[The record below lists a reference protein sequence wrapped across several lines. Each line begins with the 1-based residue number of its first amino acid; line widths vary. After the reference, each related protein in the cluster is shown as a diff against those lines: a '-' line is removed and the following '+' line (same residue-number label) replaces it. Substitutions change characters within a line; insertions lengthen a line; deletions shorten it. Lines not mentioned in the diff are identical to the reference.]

1 MKTIVP
7 DPPMQKTSMDAEAAE
22 RAFVRYELP
31 AEPISKTPH
40 FEDTLNNLDSILRS
54 AAATAY
60 ESAEQLS
67 GMPRHLAMAS
77 VHLIELAQSQVDG
90 LLGQQH

>member
-1 MKTIVP
+1 MFKVTP
-7 DPPMQKTSMDAEAAE
+7 NPPKNDPARQAATE
-22 RAFVRYELP
+22 RAFAPYERS
-31 AEPISKTPH
+31 AEPGCKTPH